1 MHYLEN
7 LITCLRKKSIRILVI
22 ITCMIS
28 ILLFLGKSYIMVVF
42 YNENASTETY
52 GIIDG
57 HLSKKHENLLKINSD
72 GYVEFSTHGDQILQ
86 MLKEYSKNTKFY
98 YYDAEIGNDFLSE
111 SILNALEWMKK
122 NGVRYVSISLSS
134 KFYSDE
140 VQSWISKNKN
150 DIVIYASYN
159 NELNTLDYPAKYN
172 DVIGVGSSPKIEK
185 KKCDVIMKSSKIV
198 LISNKLKFYYGNSFL
213 TPYVMLRDTINN
225 KE

>member
-1 MHYLEN
+1 MDE
-7 LITCLRKKSIRILVI
+7 
-22 ITCMIS
+22 
-28 ILLFLGKSYIMVVF
+28 
-42 YNENASTETY
+42 
-52 GIIDG
+52 
-57 HLSKKHENLLKINSD
+57 
-72 GYVEFSTHGDQILQ
+72 
-86 MLKEYSKNTKFY
+86 
-98 YYDAEIGNDFLSE
+98 
-111 SILNALEWMKK
+111 K

>member
-1 MHYLEN
+1 M
-7 LITCLRKKSIRILVI
+7 CSMRV
-22 ITCMIS
+22 
-28 ILLFLGKSYIMVVF
+28 

-98 YYDAEIGNDFLSE
+98 Y
-111 SILNALEWMKK
+111 
-122 NGVRYVSISLSS
+122 
-134 KFYSDE
+134 
-140 VQSWISKNKN
+140 
-150 DIVIYASYN
+150 
-159 NELNTLDYPAKYN
+159 
-172 DVIGVGSSPKIEK
+172 
-185 KKCDVIMKSSKIV
+185 
-198 LISNKLKFYYGNSFL
+198 GNSFL